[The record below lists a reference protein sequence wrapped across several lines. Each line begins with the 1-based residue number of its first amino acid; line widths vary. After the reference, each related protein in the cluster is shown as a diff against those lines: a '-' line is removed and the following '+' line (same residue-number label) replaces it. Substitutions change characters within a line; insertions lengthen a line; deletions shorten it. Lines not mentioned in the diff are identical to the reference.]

1 MSRYRKAMS
10 NGAIRPKVEG
20 MNQPRRLLVLAP
32 HTDDAELGCGGS
44 ICRLLEEGIDVHVA
58 VFSTAETS
66 LPPNTPKD
74 TLKKEFLEAMAL
86 LGLEKSVLVVHD
98 YPVRML
104 SYHRQEV
111 LENLIVLKRDLMPD
125 VAFVPSSSD
134 LHQDHQVLFAE
145 AARAFKQ
152 ITLWGYELPW
162 NHVTFA
168 AQGFV
173 ALEAAHIERKWQALQ
188 VYHSQI
194 ALGKPYFA
202 RSFIE
207 GLARVRGMQLGTEFA
222 EAFEVVRIRW

>member
-1 MSRYRKAMS
+1 MKQ
-10 NGAIRPKVEG
+10 PK
-20 MNQPRRLLVLAP
+20 RLLVLAP

-44 ICRLLEEGIDVHVA
+44 ICRLLEEGIDVQIA
-58 VFSTAETS
+58 VFSTAELS

-74 TLKKEFLEAMAL
+74 TLKKEFLEATTI
-86 LGLEKSVLVVHD
+86 LGLEKSALTIYD

-111 LENLIVLKRDLMPD
+111 LESLIVLKRDLEPD
-125 VAFVPSSSD
+125 VVFVPSSSD

-162 NHVTFA
+162 NHITFP

-173 ALEAAHIERKWQALQ
+173 ALQAAHIERKCQALRVYRSQ
-188 VYHSQI
+188 VE
-194 ALGKPYFA
+194 LGKPYFA

>member
-1 MSRYRKAMS
+1 MDK
-10 NGAIRPKVEG
+10 
-20 MNQPRRLLVLAP
+20 PRRLLVLAP

-44 ICRLLEEGIDVHVA
+44 ICRLLEEGVEVHVA
-58 VFSTAETS
+58 VFSTAAAS
-66 LPPNTPKD
+66 LAPNVPKD
-74 TLKKEFLEAMAL
+74 TLKNEFFEAMAL
-86 LGLEKSVLVVHD
+86 LGLEKNALIVYD
-98 YPVRML
+98 YPVRLL
-104 SYHRQEV
+104 SDHRQEV
-111 LENLIVLKRDLMPD
+111 LENLVVLKRDFSPE
-125 VAFVPSSSD
+125 VVFVPSSSD

-173 ALEAAHIERKWQALQ
+173 ALEAVHIERKWQALQ
-188 VYHSQI
+188 SYQTQ
-194 ALGKPYFA
+194 LKLKKPYFT

-207 GLARVRGMQLGTEFA
+207 GLARVRGIQLGTEFA

>member
-1 MSRYRKAMS
+1 
-10 NGAIRPKVEG
+10 

-32 HTDDAELGCGGS
+32 HTDDAELGCGAS
-44 ICRLLEEGIDVHVA
+44 ICRLLEEGVEVHVA
-58 VFSTAETS
+58 VFSTAEKS
-66 LPPNTPKD
+66 LGPNSPKD
-74 TLKKEFLEAMAL
+74 TLKNEFFEAMAL
-86 LGLEKSVLVVHD
+86 LGLEKNALFVYN

-104 SYHRQEV
+104 SDHRQEV
-111 LENLIVLKRDLMPD
+111 LDNLIVLKRDLLPD
-125 VAFVPSSSD
+125 VVFVPSSSD

-188 VYHSQI
+188 AYQTQ
-194 ALGKPYFA
+194 LELRRPYFT

-207 GLARVRGMQLGTEFA
+207 GLARVRGVQLGTEFA